1 VALWRAEQEKKLKG
15 KLKNYLKKIKILV
28 ILYKKKFS
36 LQEP

>member
-15 KLKNYLKKIKILV
+15 KLKNYFKKIKILI
-28 ILYKKKFS
+28 ILYKKKIS